1 MTEIIRIPNI
11 EKYTQNIINGELILT
26 PREKYI
32 TEDELS
38 RTILSHST
46 ILECLVTKGEEVIS
60 TKTKYMNILQDIW
73 KSMPTQKILQ
83 TTSFNMVLIN
93 KEDAGYKW
101 SSVLNL
107 SIQYKN
113 AKYTMVEI
121 LNMIKVNGYS
131 MKISIKL
138 ETEQIIKYK
147 IN

>member
-1 MTEIIRIPNI
+1 
-11 EKYTQNIINGELILT
+11 
-26 PREKYI
+26 
-32 TEDELS
+32 
-38 RTILSHST
+38 
-46 ILECLVTKGEEVIS
+46 
-60 TKTKYMNILQDIW
+60 MNILQDIW